1 MSNDIQYSFARCE
14 KKYLLERDVYTG
26 LLGRLRPRLRPD
38 EYGNYSLC
46 NIYYDTD
53 DWRLVRASIEKPVY
67 KEKLRVRSYGVP
79 KPDGKAFVEIK
90 KKFDGIVYK
99 RRITTGIDKVEP
111 FLDLADPADYGQI
124 GREIISFQRFYQ
136 TKPKV
141 FIGYDRIA
149 FSGISDPGL
158 RITFDTNLRWRGTD
172 LDLRAGDYGEPLDSS
187 DRVLME
193 IKLPGAYPLWLC
205 RILSEMGVYPVSF
218 SKYGTCYTEHIL
230 NEKSKK
236 EAHFCA

>member
-14 KKYLLERDVYTG
+14 KKYLLDRSVYRE
-26 LLGRLRPRLRPD
+26 LLGQLRPRLKPD
-38 EYGNYSLC
+38 EYSNYSLC

-53 DWRLVRASIEKPVY
+53 DWRLVRNSIEKPVY

-79 KPDGKAFVEIK
+79 EPDGRVFVEIK
-90 KKFDGIVYK
+90 KKFKGIVYK
-99 RRITTGIDKVEP
+99 RRITTGIERVEP
-111 FLDLADPADYGQI
+111 LLSLSDPTDYGQI
-124 GREIISFQRFYQ
+124 GREIVWFQQFYQ

-141 FIGYDRIA
+141 FIGYDREA

-158 RITFDTNLRWRGTD
+158 RVTFDTNIRWRDTD
-172 LDLRAGDYGEPLDSS
+172 LDLRAGDWGEPLDSS

-193 IKLPGAYPLWLC
+193 LKLPGAFPLWLC
-205 RILSEMGVYPVSF
+205 RMLTELGVYPTSF

-230 NEKSKK
+230 KGKNKK
-236 EAHFCA
+236 GAHFCA